1 MVDVNK
7 ALKDVS
13 KKGKIII
20 GKKQTKTAIQKGI
33 AKLVVMANN
42 CPYSKDITALVAE
55 NKVPIYNYISTGVD
69 LGYTCGKSFA
79 VSSFAVLDE
88 GGSNILQLV
97 KKRK

>member
-13 KKGKIII
+13 KKGTISI
-20 GKKQTKTAIQKGI
+20 GKKQTKTAIQKGL

-42 CPYSKDITALVAE
+42 CPFTKDISALAVE
-55 NKVPIYNYISTGVD
+55 NKVPIYNYTSTGVD

-79 VSSFAVLDE
+79 VSAFAVLDD
-88 GGSNILQLV
+88 GGSNILQIV

>member
-7 ALKDVS
+7 ALKDVA
-13 KKGKIII
+13 KKGTISI
-20 GKKQTKTAIQKGI
+20 GQKQTKTAIQKGQ

-42 CPYSKDITALVAE
+42 CPYAKTMTALATDH
-55 NKVPIYNYISTGVD
+55 NVPLYNYTSTGVD

-79 VSSFAVLDE
+79 VSLFAVLDE
-88 GGSNILQLV
+88 GDSNILQLV

>member
-13 KKGKIII
+13 KKGTIII
-20 GKKQTKTAIQKGI
+20 GEKQTKVAIQNGS

-42 CPYSKDITALVAE
+42 CPRSDAITTLAQE
-55 NKVPIYNYISTGVD
+55 NKVPVYNYASSGVD
-69 LGYTCGKSFA
+69 LGYTCGKNFTVSTFA
-79 VSSFAVLDE
+79 VVDE
-88 GGSNILQLV
+88 GESNILSLV

>member
-7 ALKDVS
+7 ALKDVA
-13 KKGKIII
+13 KKGKISI
-20 GKKQTKTAIQKGI
+20 GQKQTKTAIQKGQ

-42 CPYSKDITALVAE
+42 CPYAKTITTLVSE
-55 NKVPIYNYISTGVD
+55 NKVPLYNYTSTGVD

-79 VSSFAVLDE
+79 VSLFAVLDE
-88 GGSNILQLV
+88 GDSNILQLV